1 MKNRI
6 INIFASIK
14 GTFIAI
20 IVSTILSSNA
30 NAQNPTD
37 PYPHQEPIQPENYLY
52 LPSFV
57 EHGFGLDIYENSAN
71 GIVGYSTT
79 LMFNSSFDST
89 IAPPLEALSQQ
100 FLIDSTITIYGIAIF
115 RTMNFNNLSLDSIEA
130 WTFEDS
136 LQIRS
141 LDHDTIYRSVCI
153 AHFKKPEFLNG
164 VFEYYF
170 DSLTISTPFTVVKTF
185 SRDYYRKLDA
195 YPTAMVYA
203 TRGNAPLN
211 AVDSNI
217 ERHSFQRP
225 SFKHYGDSV
234 WYDIREVPY
243 PFPNFWTM
251 YDDFWTDSLYTDLFI
266 LPIYK
271 KVPEPKHT
279 IRVEVGPEHY
289 CGNVEGG
296 GVYDKL
302 TYVTLQATANENYRF
317 AQWQDGNTENPRT
330 IRVMSDSTFTAIFD
344 TAFNV
349 NVSIEPAGSGN
360 VLGGGSYAMG
370 SEATLRVGTGAN
382 YYFIKWDDG
391 NRDNPRTITVMS
403 DTTLVAILDTVPPST
418 INMAEIGNA
427 ITISP
432 NPAATTLNI
441 ELPQSCTTELRN
453 IKGVLIET
461 KQLQANATQ
470 WNIEALPPGVYM
482 LTFRNKDWVIT
493 RKFVKK

>member
-1 MKNRI
+1 MKNII

-14 GTFIAI
+14 GSFIAI

-115 RTMNFNNLSLDSIEA
+115 RHMSDDGSQSADSLEA

-153 AHFKKPEFLNG
+153 AHSSKPKFLNG

-185 SRDYYRKLDA
+185 SRDYYRKPDA

-203 TRGNAPLN
+203 TRGNGPLN

-271 KVPEPKHT
+271 KVAEPKQT
-279 IRVEVGPEHY
+279 IRVAVGPEHY

-296 GVYDKL
+296 GVYDRL

-317 AQWQDGNTENPRT
+317 AQWNDGNTENPRT

-344 TAFNV
+344 TVFKV
-349 NVSIEPAGSGN
+349 NVSTEPAYYGN
-360 VLGGGSYAMG
+360 VLGGGSYEMG
-370 SEATLRVGTGAN
+370 SEATLRVGTRAN
-382 YYFIKWDDG
+382 YYFIRWNDG
-391 NRDNPRTITVMS
+391 NRDNPRIITVTS
-403 DTTLVAILDTVPPST
+403 DTTLVAILDTIPPTS
-418 INMAEIGNA
+418 IDMAEINED
-427 ITISP
+427 ITIHP
-432 NPAATTLNI
+432 NPATTILNI
-441 ELPQSCTTELRN
+441 ELPQSCTAELRN

-461 KQLQANATQ
+461 KQLQGNAQ
-470 WNIEALPPGVYM
+470 WNIEVLPPGVYM
-482 LTFRNKDWVIT
+482 LTFRNNDWVIT